1 MLDGDP
7 EGLFNLSFLRAP
19 NPIFEEFALPN
30 CWTIRKIARKNI
42 DSLVPPRVVHS
53 RNIRSWV
60 PCADNLKTQILK
72 GFRLKVSQS
81 LIEGIHSVRLATSP
95 KRV

>member
-1 MLDGDP
+1 
-7 EGLFNLSFLRAP
+7 
-19 NPIFEEFALPN
+19 
-30 CWTIRKIARKNI
+30 
-42 DSLVPPRVVHS
+42 
-53 RNIRSWV
+53 V